1 MQYFL
6 YGLRVLAS
14 TGYRKFIL
22 IPLAANAILFVIMA
36 ISLFSL
42 LPSSVQ
48 WLMEWVPSWIPFVD
62 FLLYSIFGLL
72 FLLAY
77 LMSFTM
83 ITNIFAAPF
92 NGLLAE
98 KIQREAGL
106 DVPEESISSIVVRT
120 LGREIQK
127 LIYFVVYGIA
137 VAIGLFVLSL
147 IPLVNLLV
155 PVLAFLWTAW
165 CLSVQYLDYAADNNK
180 QDFRD
185 LRTAAKKPWFSTFGF
200 GSLVSLVMLIPVVNI
215 FVMPAAVA
223 GGTLLWLRKIHQPV
237 VQFELGDIFIESKGS
252 ETHKLTQNNQTSD

>member
-6 YGLRVLAS
+6 YGLRVLVS
-14 TGYRKFIL
+14 KGYRKFIL
-22 IPLAANAILFVIMA
+22 IPLAANAILFVVMA

-42 LPSSVQ
+42 LPNSVQ

-62 FLLYSIFGLL
+62 VLLYSIFGLV

-106 DVPEESISSIVVRT
+106 DIPEESISSVIIRT
-120 LGREIQK
+120 LGREMQK
-127 LIYFVVYGIA
+127 LVYFVVYGVA
-137 VAIGLFVLSL
+137 VAIGFFILSM
-147 IPLVNLLV
+147 IPLVNLIV

-165 CLSVQYLDYAADNNK
+165 CLSVQYLDYAADNN
-180 QDFRD
+180 QQEFRA
-185 LRTAAKKPWFSTFGF
+185 LRKEAKKPWFSTFGF

-223 GGTLLWLRKIHQPV
+223 GGTILWLRKIHQPNA
-237 VQFELGDIFIESKGS
+237 QFELEDIFV
-252 ETHKLTQNNQTSD
+252 ETKALEKPNLIQK

>member
-6 YGLRVLAS
+6 YGLRVLVS
-14 TGYRKFIL
+14 KGYRKFIL
-22 IPLAANAILFVIMA
+22 IPLAANAILFVVMA

-42 LPSSVQ
+42 LPNSVQ

-62 FLLYSIFGLL
+62 VLLYSIFGLV

-106 DVPEESISSIVVRT
+106 DIPEESISSIIVRT
-120 LGREIQK
+120 LGREFQK
-127 LIYFVVYGIA
+127 LVYFVVYGIA
-137 VAIGLFVLSL
+137 VAIGLFILSM
-147 IPLVNLLV
+147 IPLLNLLV
-155 PVLAFLWTAW
+155 PILAFLWTAW
-165 CLSVQYLDYAADNNK
+165 CLSVQYLDYAVDNN
-180 QDFRD
+180 QQEFRD
-185 LRTAAKKPWFSTFGF
+185 LRKEAKKPWFSTFGF

-223 GGTLLWLRKIHQPV
+223 GGTILWLRKIHQPNA
-237 VQFELGDIFIESKGS
+237 QFELEDIFVEPKAIEGP
-252 ETHKLTQNNQTSD
+252 KLSQD